1 MNALVLVTA
10 HIIGFLG
17 KCQSTLH
24 SYRLLRSELAGKP
37 AGEASKIVGV
47 AHRKW

>member
-24 SYRLLRSELAGKP
+24 NYRLLRTELAGKP
-37 AGEASKIVGV
+37 LRASPEIVGV
-47 AHRKW
+47 AYRKW